1 MTLVSCYAAH
11 AAEGPLKPHQIARRD
26 AGPND
31 VQIDIE
37 FCGVCHTDIHFAKND
52 WGRSKSPLCPGMKLS
67 APSGLSVLR

>member
-11 AAEGPLKPHQIARRD
+11 AAEGLLKPHQIARRD

-31 VQIDIE
+31 VQFDIE
-37 FCGVCHTDIHFAKND
+37 FCGVCHTDIHFRRTTGGAAIT
-52 WGRSKSPLCPGMKLS
+52 PLCPSMKLS